1 MHMPNER
8 MKALEAAYLTKLH
21 RPNKRNT
28 PVIMNKTSAQE
39 QAQKYNQII
48 NEHRFTM
55 SQRTNLLGD
64 DGILGLTQISVLP
77 NPQINNFNE

>member
-1 MHMPNER
+1 MPNER

-28 PVIMNKTSAQE
+28 PLIMNKTNAEE

-55 SQRTNLLGD
+55 S
-64 DGILGLTQISVLP
+64 
-77 NPQINNFNE
+77 